1 VNSLLFGYAEA
12 REIEIRHQ
20 IAQRSV
26 SDDAPSLR
34 DWLGRTLIT
43 LGEHLVATPHPE
55 QSPVRP
61 AA

>member
-1 VNSLLFGYAEA
+1 MNSLLFGYAEA

-20 IAQRSV
+20 IPQRSV

-43 LGEHLVATPHPE
+43 LGEHLVATPNLEP
-55 QSPVRP
+55 SPVRP

>member
-1 VNSLLFGYAEA
+1 VNSLLFAYAEA

-26 SDDAPSLR
+26 SEPATSVR
-34 DWLGRTLIT
+34 DRLGRTLINW
-43 LGEHLVATPHPE
+43 GEYLVATPSPE
-55 QSPVRP
+55 TSPVRP